1 VEFNI
6 VELYTVEISGQG
18 ERGGRLG
25 KVGRRPGET
34 ATQAAILQA
43 ATRQFGSLGF
53 DATTIRSIASEAG
66 VDPALVMHFFG
77 SKTEL
82 FVAAIDWPF
91 DPAEEVP
98 RVIGDDPA
106 GAGKRLVE
114 LFISTWDAEEK
125 RNTIVALLRA
135 AMNQDAA
142 ARQLREFI
150 ELEILE
156 PLLTALG
163 SDKLE
168 LRANLVASQLLG
180 VGIVRYVLAFE
191 PLASLPPAAVVD
203 LISPSVQVSLTGAT

>member
-1 VEFNI
+1 M
-6 VELYTVEISGQG
+6 
-18 ERGGRLG
+18 
-25 KVGRRPGET
+25 KKAGRRPGET
-34 ATQAAILQA
+34 GTRAAILEA
-43 ATRQFGSLGF
+43 AAAQFGSRGF
-53 DATTIRSIASEAG
+53 DAATIRSIASEAD

-91 DPAEEVP
+91 DPADEVP
-98 RVIGDDPA
+98 RVVGDDPG
-106 GAGKRLVE
+106 GAGRRLVE

-150 ELEILE
+150 EQEILA
-156 PLLTALG
+156 PLLAALG
-163 SDKLE
+163 SDQPE

-180 VGIVRYVLAFE
+180 VGIVRYVLTFE
-191 PLASLPPAAVVD
+191 PLASLPAAAAVD
-203 LISPSVQVSLTGAT
+203 LVAPSIQRSLVEAL

>member
-1 VEFNI
+1 
-6 VELYTVEISGQG
+6 
-18 ERGGRLG
+18 
-25 KVGRRPGET
+25 
-34 ATQAAILQA
+34 
-43 ATRQFGSLGF
+43 
-53 DATTIRSIASEAG
+53 
-66 VDPALVMHFFG
+66 MHFFG

-135 AMNQDAA
+135 AMNQDAV

-156 PLLTALG
+156 PLFAALG

-168 LRANLVASQLLG
+168 LRANLVASQLIG
-180 VGIVRYVLAFE
+180 VGIARYVLAFE
-191 PLASLPPAAVVD
+191 PLASLPAAAVVD
-203 LISPSVQVSLTGAT
+203 LVAPSVQRSLLEAL

>member
-1 VEFNI
+1 M
-6 VELYTVEISGQG
+6 S
-18 ERGGRLG
+18 

-34 ATQAAILQA
+34 ATREAILGA
-43 ATRQFGSLGF
+43 ATAQFGSLGF
-53 DATTIRSIASEAG
+53 DAATIRSIASEAG

-82 FVAAIDWPF
+82 FVAAIEWPF

-106 GAGKRLVE
+106 GAGRRLVE

-150 ELEILE
+150 ELEILD
-156 PLLTALG
+156 PLLAALG

-180 VGIVRYVLAFE
+180 LGITRYVLAFE
-191 PLASLPPAAVVD
+191 PIAGLDPEAVVE
-203 LISPSVQVSLTGAT
+203 LLAPSVQASLTGDL